1 MDSNETLRAIL
12 ETPYRL
18 FEQQRAAVM
27 SPKRYVRIVAGAGAG
42 KTETLTRRIAYLL
55 LCKEEQPASIV
66 AFTFTERAA
75 QSMKNRVY
83 QRVAQLKGEE
93 ACARLGEMYIG
104 TIHGYCM
111 RLLQDYFGYGNFDV
125 LDENQE
131 MAFLMRMGR
140 SLGLGGRQYSKRC
153 GEFSRSVSLVY
164 DELLDRE
171 TLQNSAPDF
180 FERLEKYEALLEQH
194 KLLTYAQMIAKAVEG
209 LETDKRAVS
218 TVRHLIVDEYQDIN
232 KAQARL
238 IELIG
243 ASSTLFVV
251 GDPRQCI
258 YRWRGSD
265 EGYFDKFSRVHKGTH
280 EITMCENTRSC
291 PEIVTTAN
299 QFAASFKTAKYEPL
313 KPVRTNKGN
322 VCVVECETDASEA
335 EWVTT
340 QVNRLVNKGKVCNLS
355 DIAILLRSVSTS
367 AEPFIDACK
376 SKGIPYLVGGKVG
389 LFRRDEA
396 QVMGRLYA
404 WLAKDGFWLLNPFT
418 WETIQGD
425 SLIDTAAS
433 IWKDLL
439 GLKRFPVSEVM
450 HWKERVL
457 NGDFKHFTETYHN
470 LLVILGFHH
479 LKPENKSHAPIMA
492 NLGRFNALLTDYE
505 SSMRRGGESVDWQ
518 NVWTGLVW
526 YMNSYASGAYEEQ
539 PADDLRGVDAL
550 QIMTVHQAKGLEW
563 PVVFIP
569 CVTSK
574 RFPSSR
580 ARSGQ
585 RPSCHVPEELFDAER
600 YAGGIEDERKLFYV
614 AMTRSRDLC
623 CISFHNRIRNH
634 IGKSEFLS
642 QIGRS
647 ITAITERTNIPAVKI
662 SRPGEQDEIQTFSG
676 GEIIEYLR
684 CPYFYRLR
692 EQWNYQAGLDPALGY
707 GKSLHHCLR
716 IASENIKRGAEPSG
730 AIADAVDAEFHLPYA
745 GSTARNQMLRKARDT
760 LAKFATQHVEDVMN
774 IEEVEA
780 RLEFP
785 MHRATITGRVDV
797 ILKRR
802 ERPVLEVRDY
812 KTSDEVT
819 TLEESSLQ
827 VRLYTLGLRKMG
839 RPVEKA
845 SIAYLDTG
853 EIKSVDV
860 SPRSLEEAKKIAES
874 CIKDMTAL
882 KYRGKGKSKCA
893 CDYNPICF
901 YLK

>member
-1 MDSNETLRAIL
+1 MDNDKMLKAIL
-12 ETPYRL
+12 ETPYPL
-18 FEQQRAAVM
+18 FKQQRAAVT
-27 SPKRYVRIVAGAGAG
+27 SQKRYVRIVAGAGAG

-55 LCKEEQPASIV
+55 LCNEEQPASIV
-66 AFTFTERAA
+66 AFTFTDRAA

-83 QRVAQLKGEE
+83 QRVAQFKGED

-111 RLLQDYFGYGNFDV
+111 RLLQDYFGYGNYDV

-131 MAFLMRMGR
+131 MAFLMRMGW

-171 TLQNSAPDF
+171 TLEDSVPDF
-180 FERLEKYEALLEQH
+180 FERFEKYEALLKQH

-209 LETDKRAVS
+209 LEAGNQAVS
-218 TVRHLIVDEYQDIN
+218 AVRHLIVDEYQDIN

-243 ASSTLFVV
+243 ASSTVFVV

-265 EGYFDKFSRVHKGTH
+265 ESYFDRFTNVHKGAH
-280 EITMCENTRSC
+280 EVTMSENTRSC

-299 QFAASFKTAKYEPL
+299 QFASSFKTAKYEPL
-313 KPVRTNKGN
+313 KPVRKDKGT
-322 VCVVECETDASEA
+322 VFVVECETDTSEA
-335 EWVTT
+335 EWVAT
-340 QVNRLVNKGKVCNLS
+340 QVNRLVNKDKVCSLS

-376 SKGIPYLVGGKVG
+376 RKRIPYLVGGKVG

-418 WETIQGD
+418 WEIIQGD
-425 SLIDTAAS
+425 DLIATAVG
-433 IWKDLL
+433 IWKELL
-439 GLKRFPVSEVM
+439 GLKRFPVSEVVR
-450 HWKERVL
+450 WKKRVL
-457 NGDFKHFTETYHN
+457 NGEFKHFTETYHN
-470 LLVILGFHH
+470 LLVILGFHN
-479 LKPENKSHAPIMA
+479 LNPENKAHAPIMA

-518 NVWTGLVW
+518 NVWTGLAW

-569 CVTSK
+569 CMTSK

-580 ARSGQ
+580 ARSRQ
-585 RPSCHVPEELFDAER
+585 RPNWHVPEELFDAER

-614 AMTRSRDLC
+614 AVTRSRDLC

-642 QIGRS
+642 HIGRS
-647 ITAITERTNIPAVKI
+647 ALTMTERNPI
-662 SRPGEQDEIQTFSG
+662 SSIEINRPTEQEEIQTFSG
-676 GEIIEYLR
+676 GEIIEYMR

-716 IASENIKRGAEPSG
+716 VASENIKRGVEPSK
-730 AIADAVDAEFHLPYA
+730 AITDVMDTEFHLPYA
-745 GSTARNQMLRKARDT
+745 GSTARNRMLQKAKST
-760 LAKFATQHVEDVMN
+760 LSKFATQHVEDLMN

-785 MHRATITGRVDV
+785 VQSATITGRVDV
-797 ILKRR
+797 ILKGMDK
-802 ERPVLEVRDY
+802 PILEVRDY

-819 TLEESSLQ
+819 TFEESSLQ

-839 RPVEKA
+839 RPVQKA

-853 EIKSVDV
+853 EVKAVDA
-860 SPRSLEEAKKIAES
+860 SPQNLEEAQKIAES
-874 CIKDMTAL
+874 CIKDMMGS
-882 KYRGKGKSKCA
+882 KYHGKGKTKCS
-893 CDYNPICF
+893 CDYHPICF

>member
-1 MDSNETLRAIL
+1 MDKSEMLKAIL
-12 ETPYRL
+12 EIPYPL
-18 FEQQRAAVM
+18 FEQQRAAVT
-27 SPKRYVRIVAGAGAG
+27 SQKRYVRIVAGAGAG

-55 LCKEEQPASIV
+55 LCQEEQPASIV
-66 AFTFTERAA
+66 AFTFTDRAA
-75 QSMKNRVY
+75 QGMKNRVY
-83 QRVAQLKGEE
+83 QRIAQFKGEDACAQLGD
-93 ACARLGEMYIG
+93 MYIG

-111 RLLQDYFGYGNFDV
+111 RLLQDYFGYGNYDV

-131 MAFLMRMGR
+131 MAFLMRVGW
-140 SLGLGGRQYSKRC
+140 SLGLGGRQYSRRC
-153 GEFSRSVSLVY
+153 GDFARSVSLVY
-164 DELLDRE
+164 DELLDRKA
-171 TLQNSAPDF
+171 LKDSVPDF
-180 FERLEKYEALLEQH
+180 FKRFEEYESLLRQH
-194 KLLTYAQMIAKAVEG
+194 KLLTYAQMVAKAVEG
-209 LETDKRAVS
+209 LERDKRAIS
-218 TVRHLIVDEYQDIN
+218 GVRHLIVDEYQDIN
-232 KAQARL
+232 KAQAKL
-238 IELIG
+238 IESIG
-243 ASSTLFVV
+243 ISSTVFVV

-265 EGYFDKFSRVHKGTH
+265 ESYFDRFSNIHKGTH
-280 EITMCENTRSC
+280 KVTMSENTRSC

-313 KPVRTNKGN
+313 KPVREDKGA
-322 VCVVECETDASEA
+322 VFAVECETDDNEA
-335 EWVTT
+335 WWVIS
-340 QVNRLVNKGKVCNLS
+340 QIDRLVNKDKICSWS

-367 AEPFIDACK
+367 AEPFIAACK
-376 SKGIPYLVGGKVG
+376 ARGIPYLVGGKVG
-389 LFRRDEA
+389 LFRRGEA
-396 QVMGRLYA
+396 QVVGRLYA
-404 WLAKDGFWLLNPFT
+404 WLVEDGFWLLNPFT

-425 SLIDTAAS
+425 DLIITAAE

-439 GLKRFPVSEVM
+439 GQKKFPTSKVR

-457 NGDFKHFTETYHN
+457 SGEFKHFTETYQN
-470 LLVILGFHH
+470 LLVVLGFHD
-479 LKPENKSHAPIMA
+479 LNPENKAHAPIMA

-505 SSMRRGGESVDWQ
+505 SSIRRGGEYVDWQ
-518 NVWTGLVW
+518 NVWKGLVW

-563 PVVFIP
+563 PIVFIP

-580 ARSGQ
+580 ARAGQ
-585 RPSCHVPEELFDAER
+585 RPSWHVPEELFDAER

-623 CISFHNRIRNH
+623 CISFHNRIQNYV
-634 IGKSEFLS
+634 GKSEFLAHLECS
-642 QIGRS
+642 VK
-647 ITAITERTNIPAVKI
+647 AINEKHHLPHVTIN
-662 SRPGEQDEIQTFSG
+662 RPPEQEEIQTFSG

-716 IASENIKRGAEPSG
+716 VASENIKRGAEPSK
-730 AIADAVDAEFHLPYA
+730 AIVDVMDTEFHLPYA
-745 GSTARNQMLRKARDT
+745 GSTARNRMLQKAKVT
-760 LAKFATQHVEDVMN
+760 LSKFAAQHVEELMN

-785 MHRATITGRVDV
+785 VHSATITGRVDV
-797 ILKRR
+797 ILKGKKK
-802 ERPVLEVRDY
+802 PVLEVRDY

-853 EIKSVDV
+853 EIKTVDV
-860 SPRSLEEAKKIAES
+860 SPRELEEAKKTAEG
-874 CIKDMTAL
+874 CIKSMMAY
-882 KYRGKGKSKCA
+882 KYQARGKSKCT
-893 CDYNPICF
+893 CDYHPICC

>member
-1 MDSNETLRAIL
+1 MDNSEMLKAIL
-12 ETPYRL
+12 ETPYFL
-18 FEQQRAAVM
+18 FEQQRAAVT
-27 SPKRYVRIVAGAGAG
+27 SEKRYVRIVAGAGAG

-55 LCKEEQPASIV
+55 LCKEEPPASIV

-83 QRVAQLKGEE
+83 QRVAQFKGED

-111 RLLQDYFGYGNFDV
+111 RLLQDYFGYGNYDV

-131 MAFLMRMGR
+131 MAFLMRMGW

-153 GEFSRSVSLVY
+153 GEFSRSVNLVY
-164 DELLDRE
+164 DELLDRHA
-171 TLQNSAPDF
+171 LGKKAPDF
-180 FERLEKYEALLEQH
+180 FERFEKYETLLKQH
-194 KLLTYAQMIAKAVEG
+194 RLLTYAQMIAKAVDG
-209 LETDKRAVS
+209 LQADKRAVS
-218 TVRHLIVDEYQDIN
+218 GIRHLIVDEYQDIN
-232 KAQARL
+232 KAQAKL
-238 IELIG
+238 IESIG
-243 ASSTLFVV
+243 TSSTVFVV

-265 EGYFDKFSRVHKGTH
+265 ESYFDRFTSVHKGAH
-280 EITMCENTRSC
+280 EVTMSENTRSC
-291 PEIVTTAN
+291 PEIVTAAN

-313 KPVRTNKGN
+313 KPVRKDKGT
-322 VCVVECETDASEA
+322 VFVAECETDASEA

-340 QVNRLVNKGKVCNLS
+340 QIDRLVNKDKICKLS

-376 SKGIPYLVGGKVG
+376 RKGIPYLVGGKVG

-425 SLIDTAAS
+425 ELIATAAG
-433 IWKDLL
+433 IWKELL
-439 GLKRFPVSEVM
+439 GLKRFPASEVLR
-450 HWKERVL
+450 WKEQVL
-457 NGDFKHFTETYHN
+457 NGEFKHFTETYHN
-470 LLVILGFHH
+470 LLVILGFHS
-479 LKPENKSHAPIMA
+479 LNPENKAHAPIMA
-492 NLGRFNALLTDYE
+492 NLGRFNALLTAYE
-505 SSMRRGGESVDWQ
+505 SSIRRGGESVDWQ

-580 ARSGQ
+580 AQAGQ
-585 RPSCHVPEELFDAER
+585 RPNWHVPDDLFNAER

-614 AMTRSRDLC
+614 AVTRSRDVC
-623 CISFHNRIRNH
+623 CISFHNRIRNQ

-642 QIGRS
+642 QIARCAKAINERKHLS
-647 ITAITERTNIPAVKI
+647 ITKI
-662 SRPGEQDEIQTFSG
+662 NKPVEQEEIQTFSG
-676 GEIIEYLR
+676 GEIIEYMR
-684 CPYFYRLR
+684 CSYFYRLR

-716 IASENIKRGAEPSG
+716 VASENIKRGVEPTK
-730 AIADAVDAEFHLPYA
+730 AIVDVMDSEFHLPYA
-745 GSTARNQMLRKARDT
+745 GSTARSRMLQKAKGT
-760 LAKFATQHVEDVMN
+760 LVRFAAQHVEDLVN

-785 MHRATITGRVDV
+785 VHSATITGRVDV
-797 ILKRR
+797 ILKGK
-802 ERPVLEVRDY
+802 EKPILEVRDY

-819 TLEESSLQ
+819 TFEESSLQ

-853 EIKSVDV
+853 EIKAVDV
-860 SPRSLEEAKKIAES
+860 SPQTLEEAKNIAES
-874 CIKDMTAL
+874 CIRDMVGSI
-882 KYRGKGKSKCA
+882 YHGKGKTKCA
-893 CDYNPICF
+893 CDYHPICF